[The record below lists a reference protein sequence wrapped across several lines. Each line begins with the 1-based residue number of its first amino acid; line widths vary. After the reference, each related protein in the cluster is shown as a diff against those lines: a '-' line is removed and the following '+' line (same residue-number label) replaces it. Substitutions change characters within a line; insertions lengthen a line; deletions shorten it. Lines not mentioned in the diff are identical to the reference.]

1 MHIEAIEFADFRNL
15 QTLSFLPTSSLNI
28 VAGSN
33 AQGKSNLLEGLGV
46 LLVGRSFRGAK
57 AAELP
62 RWDADRPAVLRGAL
76 RRGEGTSDLRR
87 VIQARQ
93 GGGWMVTGQGAP
105 WARVIA
111 FGWQDLAIVHGAP
124 QARRDFLDGFAG
136 KLYPAH
142 LTVWSRYRQVLGRRN
157 HLLQQALPIE
167 DLRAR
172 IDPWN
177 EQVAKVGIE
186 LLGRRMAAVEAIAR
200 EIAEVYPELAG
211 GGVVSLRYRSSLGA
225 ATTEAGFRAALDAR
239 IREEAAR
246 GTTVVGPHR
255 DDLLIELDG
264 RDLRSFG
271 SRGQQRLMALAL
283 RLAER
288 GPVAAAVGSEP
299 ILLLDDAL
307 SELDPGAR
315 ARVLRH
321 VARAGQVF
329 LATAERDLGEECP
342 ATWWEVR
349 GGRLMQWEMAAVRG
363 AA

>member
-1 MHIEAIEFADFRNL
+1 MHIEVVEFTDFRNL
-15 QTLSFLPTSSLNI
+15 HTLYFPPTPSLNI
-28 VAGSN
+28 VAGPN

-46 LLVGRSFRGAK
+46 MLVGRSFRGAK

-62 RWDADRPAVLRGAL
+62 RWDTDRAAVLAGAV
-76 RRGEGTSDLRR
+76 RRGESRIDVRR
-87 VIQARQ
+87 VIQPRE
-93 GGGWMVTGQGAP
+93 GGGWAVTGQSVS
-105 WARVIA
+105 WARVIP
-111 FGWQDLAIVHGAP
+111 FGWQDLAIVHGSP

-142 LTVWSRYRQVLGRRN
+142 ATVWNRYRQVLTRRN
-157 HLLQQALPIE
+157 HILQEGLPLVE
-167 DLRAR
+167 LRAR
-172 IDPWN
+172 LDPWN
-177 EQVAKVGIE
+177 DQVAKVGIE
-186 LLGRRMAAVEAIAR
+186 LLGRRLAAVDAIAS
-200 EIAEVYPELAG
+200 EIAVMYPELAG
-211 GGVVSLRYRSSLGA
+211 SGEVNLRYRSSLGPA
-225 ATTEAGFRAALDAR
+225 ATEDGFREALDAR

-255 DDLLIELDG
+255 DDLAIELDG
-264 RDLRSFG
+264 RDLRSYG

-288 GPVAAAVGSEP
+288 APVAAAIGSQP

-315 ARVLRH
+315 ERVLRH
-321 VARAGQVF
+321 VASAGQVF
-329 LATAERDLGEECP
+329 LSTAERDLGEENG

-349 GGRLMQWEMAAVRG
+349 EGRLLAWDTAAVRG